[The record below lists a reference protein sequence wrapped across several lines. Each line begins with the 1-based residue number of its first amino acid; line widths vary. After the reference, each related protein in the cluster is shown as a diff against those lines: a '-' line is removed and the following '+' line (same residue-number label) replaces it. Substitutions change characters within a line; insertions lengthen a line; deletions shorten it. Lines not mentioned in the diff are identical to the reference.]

1 MSALTIP
8 LPEIIK
14 RLAAKVCCDDETAGA
29 FLREFSTVVT
39 QGLAAD
45 GAVSVAGLGTFRV
58 IADIEG
64 KSTVDFAPERLLAD
78 KVNEP
83 FAIFDSVEVAD
94 SVTDDELESA
104 PSFPDSPEEET
115 LPRDVSIIET
125 DPVAGEPQPTPPPLP
140 PRFSKKVE
148 KPEEAPT
155 QSASPQLPRQTRQD
169 EQPEQQSLSQQP
181 AHSACHE
188 PQPVCAQFDSPVAV
202 RLEPES
208 RVTIKR
214 VGHTT
219 LTLVVTAIAACLL
232 GIVFGYLAYRYAN
245 YGLPSNVEVIDGG
258 ILIRHAD
265 PNSLVEKD
273 VIPFEQKDSV
283 STRAEATDTPES
295 IADSLAE
302 SSVAS
307 LDETVKRQ
315 TAVVTDTVRPG
326 NYLSVMARHHYGN
339 AKFWVYIYLENKEKI
354 KDPDNLEN
362 GMVLVIPP
370 ASKYDI
376 DPADPASLKRA
387 DREAYKAMSE

>member
-14 RLAAKVCCDDETAGA
+14 KLAVKVSCDDEIAGA

-78 KVNEP
+78 KLNEP

-104 PSFPDSPEEET
+104 PSLPDSPKEET
-115 LPRDVSIIET
+115 PPDDVSIIEA
-125 DPVAGEPQPTPPPLP
+125 DAVAEEPQPTPPPLP

-148 KPEEAPT
+148 KTEAAAT
-155 QSASPQLPRQTRQD
+155 QPAAPQPSRQTRDD
-169 EQPEQQSLSQQP
+169 EQQEQQPLSRQP
-181 AHSACHE
+181 DSPPCHE
-188 PQPVCAQFDSPVAV
+188 PQPACAPFDSPVAV

-232 GIVFGYLAYRYAN
+232 GIVFGYIAYRYAN

-265 PNSLVEKD
+265 PNSLVERG
-273 VIPFEQKDSV
+273 VMPFEQKDSV
-283 STRAEATDTPES
+283 STRPEAANAPES

-302 SSVAS
+302 SSIAS
-307 LDETVKRQ
+307 LDGAVKRE
-315 TAVVTDTVRPG
+315 TAAVTDTVRPG